1 MIDIENEVFNTVANA
16 LRASYNGISVYGEEV
31 ESPSSFPSVSILE
44 GENTESL
51 RNATLL
57 REPETAC
64 TLMYSVNIY
73 SNLKAGKKA
82 QAKGIL
88 KVIDEQ
94 MHSMGFI
101 RDYGRPVPNLL
112 DRTIYRIVAQYTRT
126 YQTF

>member
-1 MIDIENEVFNTVANA
+1 MIDIENIVFNTVANA
-16 LRASYNGISVYGEEV
+16 LRASYNNISVYSEEV
-31 ESPSSFPSVSILE
+31 ESPSSFPSVSIVE
-44 GENTESL
+44 GENSESV
-51 RNATLL
+51 RNATLVRL
-57 REPETAC
+57 PETAC

-73 SNLKAGKKA
+73 SNLQTGKKA

-101 RDYGRPVPNLL
+101 RNYGRPVPNLL